1 MKRHFVLSSL
11 LFLALCEQP
20 AQAKKAPNLELKDLA
35 GSTHKLAELRGS
47 AVVFNFWATWC
58 GPCREELPLLARL
71 SHDYAKVRFIAAS
84 ADEAKDRAKV
94 EKFWNG
100 PQLGP
105 QTNLDLWLGADLD
118 MLDNAGL
125 GNLLPA
131 TMILDEQGQIVARIE
146 GQARDAD
153 IRQTLDWLLNG
164 RQGPAPEALIKRF

>member
-1 MKRHFVLSSL
+1 
-11 LFLALCEQP
+11 
-20 AQAKKAPNLELKDLA
+20 
-35 GSTHKLAELRGS
+35 
-47 AVVFNFWATWC
+47 
-58 GPCREELPLLARL
+58 
-71 SHDYAKVRFIAAS
+71 
-84 ADEAKDRAKV
+84 
-94 EKFWNG
+94 
-100 PQLGP
+100 
-105 QTNLDLWLGADLD
+105 